1 MNYILLGLGN
11 IGAKRLAILGERCKA
26 TVDPYNKEADYTDL
40 RQVDPSTYDAVVMS
54 VPNSVK
60 IELMRQCL
68 QMGKHVL
75 VEKPLL
81 FPDDKTAQE
90 LHQLA
95 KRNHAIWY
103 TSYNHRFEPL
113 IEEAKKE
120 IDAGVL
126 GKFYHGHLFYG
137 NGTVANVNGSWREN
151 GLGVLEDLGCHLFDL
166 AGFLL
171 GYRGSEIEA
180 WSLAKREA
188 KALDHCIVATKDKR
202 LTMEM
207 SFLSW
212 KNNCKIELVGEN
224 GAIHLQGLCKWT
236 GSELTVFERSR
247 PSGPPKVRHQKLTGP
262 DVTWKKDIDF
272 FETQVAAGKTSFEN
286 DRWISQTLER
296 LSA

>member
-11 IGAKRLAILGERCKA
+11 IGAKRLGVLGKRCVA
-26 TVDPYNKEADYTDL
+26 TVDPHNKNADYSDL
-40 RQVDPSTYDAVVMS
+40 NDVDSSIYDAVVMS
-54 VPNSVK
+54 VPNNVK
-60 IELMRQCL
+60 LELMRQCL
-68 QMGKHVL
+68 QMKKHVL

-81 FPDDKTAQE
+81 FPDEKTAQD

-95 KRNHAIWY
+95 KKNNVIWY

-113 IEEAKKE
+113 IEEVKRE
-120 IDAGVL
+120 VDAGVL

-137 NGTVANVNGSWREN
+137 NGTVANVNDSWREN

-166 AGFLL
+166 ADYLL
-171 GYRGSEIEA
+171 GYRGADIEP

-188 KALDHCIVATKDKR
+188 RALDHCIVATKDKR
-202 LTMEM
+202 LVMEM

-236 GSELTVFERSR
+236 GSELTIFERTR
-247 PSGPPKVRHQKLTGP
+247 PSGLPKIRHKTLTGS
-262 DVTWKKDIDF
+262 DITWKKDLDF
-272 FETQVAAGKTSFEN
+272 FETQIDAGKISFEN
-286 DRWISQTLER
+286 DWWISQTLER
-296 LSA
+296 LSI